1 MVKGKVNMIYTH
13 KTRLSC
19 DEIVSRIEEDAK
31 QFGLMMK
38 KHYPF
43 SENLPESGFEIN
55 EYSSVFE
62 LCKPS
67 IAAKVLNTQ
76 PQLNVFM
83 PCRISVYEKDGVAF
97 VSTPDLEVQLELL
110 GYTITLKDEMLDLYH
125 QIITMIKKW

>member
-1 MVKGKVNMIYTH
+1 MIYTH
-13 KTRLSC
+13 RTRLTC
-19 DEIVSRIEEDAK
+19 DEIASRIEEDAK

-43 SENLPESGFEIN
+43 SESLPASGFEIN

-76 PQLNVFM
+76 PELNVFM
-83 PCRISVYEKDGVAF
+83 PCRISVFEKDGISY
-97 VSTPDLEVQLELL
+97 VSTPNLEVQLEIL
-110 GYTITLKDEMLDLYH
+110 GYTIKLKDEMLALYS
-125 QIITMIKKW
+125 QIITMIKGW